1 MSKASQL
8 AAAINA
14 RISAIT
20 VANGYNTDIGA
31 TVYRGKRTANEDK
44 VPFAFIIEGD
54 DQVIEQTN
62 MTARVVIAYAV
73 EGHATC
79 DPDNPNDTVHLIV
92 ADLKKAIFGG
102 DVTFGGLLRQRPGTE
117 PTLKYQGRTV
127 GEREDGAKV
136 VGAGVM
142 FSCEILEDLPNP

>member
-14 RISAIT
+14 RIAAIS

-31 TVYRGKRTANEDK
+31 LVYRGKRTANEDK

-54 DQVIEQTN
+54 DQVVEQN
-62 MTARVVIAYAV
+62 GMQARVVVSYAV
-73 EGHATC
+73 EGHAAC

-92 ADLKKAIFGG
+92 ADLKRAIFGG
-102 DVTFGGLLRQRPGTE
+102 DVTYGGLVVKRSGAEPGLR
-117 PTLKYQGRTV
+117 YQGRTV
-127 GEREDGAKV
+127 GEREDGAKI
-136 VGAGVM
+136 VGAGVL
-142 FSCEILEDLPNP
+142 FTCEILEDLPNP